1 MKNTL
6 CIIICWLIIAST
18 AFSNNTSNS
27 SPTILPQY
35 AVQNYT
41 FSNGLG
47 NGLVNDILQDRQ
59 GILWFATWNGL
70 SKFDGYSFTNFKA
83 RVNNNVEITNNRILS
98 VKEDSIGFLWI
109 LSYDNSVYRFDP
121 QDETFTPIPMKNSPH
136 TNTFKTIKVL
146 KNGVVWIISKDL
158 AVRGESQKENRSLKL
173 INFPQRHFGEII
185 DILQDK
191 KQQEWILSKKGL
203 FIYNPQNDK
212 TLSVCQAIPDL
223 HNVLFYTAKEEEN
236 QIILGADKG
245 RVFTYNKQSRHI
257 AFTQFPTQAN
267 ITLIQDLPNGKKLYA
282 TDNDGFFIACP
293 SKTEHF
299 SQASHPELIDN
310 HIHNV
315 YIDRKGLLW
324 IEHAVF
330 GISMFNSDTKQFTY
344 FLMHDEHGH
353 PLTTETGQ
361 IIFEDS
367 SNRLWIHPKGGGF
380 SYYDRKKN
388 QLIPFNPTQ
397 KTHAWKSNDRC
408 FSVMKDRQDNLWIS
422 TQLGGLKKVTFQHK
436 FFHLFPLDAKDAESS
451 QNDIRAICVDKHGY
465 TWIGTRNMDVIILDS
480 TKKIIGRLS
489 LRGDIVTDETPDT
502 HIGKVYNIFQ
512 DKAGDYWIA
521 TKGQGIYRLHPT
533 TANKFSIKHYVYNPQ
548 DPYSLNCNDIYS
560 IFQDSKRR
568 IWIATYGG
576 GLNLIENPS
585 SEPIRFIHYQNELK
599 NYPIDKYYKLR
610 HITEDRKG
618 RIWISTTAGTIMF
631 NSSFSDL
638 STIRYTEQYHITGDS
653 VSLSNNDVHMVQC
666 LKDGQLFAAT
676 FGGGL
681 KKLIGVKSGKAIFQ
695 SYTQK
700 NGLVA
705 DIIYAIQPDNQNNL
719 WLSTEKGLIK
729 FNLQD
734 NSFEHYDNDLS
745 AFNIQF
751 NEGAMAFDTK
761 QIQIG
766 TTKGIFYF
774 NPQNVFKN
782 TFTPPIYLSSLA
794 IDNKTITPK
803 DSTHILQKALNE
815 SKTIRIP
822 HNAHTLSIKYSA
834 LDMSNTEDIQYA
846 YMLEGFDK
854 EYRFAG
860 KNREAIYT
868 NLPHGHY
875 TFRVKSTNNEGV
887 WRHNEK
893 AIAIHILP
901 SFWETPYAW
910 LLYIIIGIGI
920 IAGIFH
926 IYSIFYRLKDKAQ
939 KEELMSQFK
948 LKLFTNV
955 SHELRT
961 PLTLISGPLEYIL
974 AKESMSE
981 SLREK
986 ITIIKHNSDRM
997 LRLINQILDFNKIQN
1012 NKMKLYVQQLDIIAL
1027 TEQITQDFHLLA
1039 QKQEIKLEFR
1049 HPDHPVMIWCDYDKM
1064 EKIIYNLLS
1073 NAFKYTPNG
1082 KSINIEIHEYEHH
1095 IAISVIDEGK
1105 GISLKKQKDLFKRF
1119 ENTIYPDFINSP
1131 STGIGLALTKEFI
1144 ELHRGGIT
1152 VKSTPQKG
1160 SDFTITL
1167 PTGRKHFPLDTE
1179 FILSDINTRD
1189 NPNPNAD
1196 SSYSSGTYINNN
1208 ETYTNRMLI
1217 VEDNNELRNF
1227 IKEVFNTSFQVY
1239 EASNG
1244 DEGIQHAR
1252 TYIPDIIISDIMMP
1266 QKDGLQMLQELRQ
1279 DIRTSHI
1286 PIIILTA
1293 KADIDNKLK
1302 GLMVGADAYIVKP
1315 FSISYL
1321 QARVSNLLLQ
1331 RERLQTYYSQP
1342 LTGTPQSGTAMPAPL
1357 QELTDKDREFLSQ
1370 LAETIEKELDNPE
1383 LSVDTLVEHFNFGRT
1398 VFFRKLKSLTGKS
1411 PIIYIKEARM
1421 QRAARLIKENR
1432 YSISEIAYKVGF
1444 NDPHYFSKSFKQ
1456 YYGVSPTE
1464 YIPS

>member
-6 CIIICWLIIAST
+6 CIIICWLSIASI
-18 AFSNNTSNS
+18 AFSNNTANS

-41 FSNGLG
+41 VSNGLG
-47 NGLVNDILQDRQ
+47 NSLVNDILQDHQ

-70 SKFDGYSFTNFKA
+70 SKFDGYTFRNFKA
-83 RVNNNVEITNNRILS
+83 RANNNVEITNNRILS
-98 VKEDSIGFLWI
+98 IKEDSIGFLWI
-109 LSYDNSVYRFDP
+109 LCYDNSVYRFDP
-121 QDETFTPIPMKNSPH
+121 QDETFTPIAIKASPH
-136 TNTFKTIKVL
+136 SNAFKAIKVL
-146 KNGVVWIISKDL
+146 ENGIVWIISKDI
-158 AVRGESQKENRSLKL
+158 AVRGQSQKESRKLKL
-173 INFPQRHFGEII
+173 TNFHSRNFGEVI

-191 KQQEWILSKKGL
+191 SQQEWILSQKGL
-203 FIYNPQNDK
+203 FIYNPKENK
-212 TLSVCQAIPDL
+212 TVSVCQTIPDL
-223 HNVLFYTAKEEEN
+223 CNTLFYTAKEEES
-236 QIILGADKG
+236 QIILGAGKG
-245 RVFTYNKQSRHI
+245 RVFTYNKQSKHFT
-257 AFTQFPTQAN
+257 FTQFPTQAN

-282 TDNDGFFIACP
+282 TDKDGFFIACP
-293 SKTEHF
+293 SKIEHF

-310 HIHNV
+310 HIRNV
-315 YIDRKGLLW
+315 YIDRQGLLW
-324 IEHAVF
+324 IEHEVV
-330 GISMFNSDTKQFTY
+330 GISMFNPDTKQFTY
-344 FLMHDEHGH
+344 FLMRDEHGH
-353 PLTTETGQ
+353 PLMTDTGQ

-367 SNRLWIHPKGGGF
+367 NDRLWIHPKGGGL
-380 SYYDRKKN
+380 SYYDRKEN

-408 FSVMKDRQDNLWIS
+408 FYVMKDRQDNLWIS
-422 TQLGGLKKVTFQHK
+422 TQLGGLKKITFQHK
-436 FFHLFPLDAKDAESS
+436 FFHLFPIDTQNAESS
-451 QNDIRAICVDKHGY
+451 QNDIRAIKVDKQGY
-465 TWIGTRNMDVIILDS
+465 TWVGTRNMDVTILDN
-480 TKKIIGRLS
+480 TRKLIGRLS
-489 LRGDIVTDETPDT
+489 LLGDIVTNDTPDT

-512 DKAGDYWIA
+512 DQTGDYWIA

-533 TANKFSIKHYVYNPQ
+533 ATNKFSIRHYVHNPQ
-548 DPYSLNCNDIYS
+548 DPYSLNCNDVYS
-560 IFQDSKRR
+560 IFQDSQKRM
-568 IWIATYGG
+568 WIATYGG

-599 NYPIDKYYKLR
+599 SYPINKYYKLR
-610 HITEDRKG
+610 HIIEDREG
-618 RIWISTTAGTIMF
+618 RIWISTTAGIIMF
-631 NSSFSDL
+631 NATFPNLSD
-638 STIRYTEQYHITGDS
+638 IRYTEQYHITGDS
-653 VSLSNNDVHMVQC
+653 VSLSNNDVHMVQYT
-666 LKDGQLFAAT
+666 KDGEVFAAT

-681 KKLIGVKSGKAIFQ
+681 MKLIGIKSDKAIFQ
-695 SYTQK
+695 SYSQK

-705 DIIYAIQPDNQNNL
+705 DIVYAIQPDNQNNL

-734 NSFEHYDNDLS
+734 KSFEHYDNDLS

-774 NPQNVFKN
+774 NPQKVFKN

-794 IDNKTITPK
+794 IDNKVVTPK

-822 HNAHTLSIKYSA
+822 HNVHTLSIKYSA

-875 TFRVKSTNNEGV
+875 TFWVKSTNNEGV

-910 LLYIIIGIGI
+910 ILYIIIGIGI
-920 IAGIFH
+920 ITGIFR
-926 IYSIFYRLKDKAQ
+926 IYSIFYKLKDKAQ
-939 KEELMSQFK
+939 KEELISQFK
-948 LKLFTNV
+948 LKFFTNV

-974 AKESMSE
+974 TKESMPE

-986 ITIIKHNSDRM
+986 ITIVKHNSDRM

-1012 NKMKLYVQQLDIIAL
+1012 NKMKLYVQQLDMIAL
-1027 TEQITQDFHLLA
+1027 LEQITQDFHLLA
-1039 QKQEIKLEFR
+1039 QKQEIKLEFH

-1064 EKIIYNLLS
+1064 EKISYNLLS

-1105 GISLKKQKDLFKRF
+1105 GISPKKQKDLFKRF
-1119 ENTIYPDFINSP
+1119 ENTIYPDFINNP
-1131 STGIGLALTKEFI
+1131 STGIGLALTKELI
-1144 ELHRGGIT
+1144 ELHKGSIT
-1152 VKSTPQKG
+1152 VKSGPQKG

-1167 PTGRKHFPLDTE
+1167 LKGRKHFPKDTE
-1179 FILSDINTRD
+1179 FILSDISAHDKPASNGRPSCPSD
-1189 NPNPNAD
+1189 
-1196 SSYSSGTYINNN
+1196 TYTNNN
-1208 ETYTNRMLI
+1208 ETYANRMLI
-1217 VEDNNELRNF
+1217 VEDNDELRSF
-1227 IKEVFNTSFQVY
+1227 IKEVFNASFQVY

-1244 DEGIQHAR
+1244 EEGIQHAR

-1279 DIRTSHI
+1279 DITTSHI

-1302 GLMVGADAYIVKP
+1302 GLTVGADAYIVKP

-1331 RERLQTYYSQP
+1331 RERLQAYYNHTAITPFQPNTTDIRPSQT
-1342 LTGTPQSGTAMPAPL
+1342 LT
-1357 QELTDKDREFLSQ
+1357 EKDRDFLSQ
-1370 LAETIEKELDNPE
+1370 LTEIIEKELSNPE

-1398 VFFRKLKSLTGKS
+1398 IFFRKLKSLTGKS
-1411 PIIYIKEARM
+1411 PIMYIKEARM
-1421 QRAARLIKENR
+1421 QRAAQLIKENR
-1432 YSISEIAYKVGF
+1432 YNISEIAYQVGF